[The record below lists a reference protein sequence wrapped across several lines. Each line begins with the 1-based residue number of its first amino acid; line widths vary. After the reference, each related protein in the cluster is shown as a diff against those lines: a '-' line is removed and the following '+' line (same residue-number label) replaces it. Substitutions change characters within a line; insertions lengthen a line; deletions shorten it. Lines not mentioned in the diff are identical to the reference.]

1 MVKSSNKAQF
11 NEAKKNKKKSN
22 VVLRI
27 ILVFVSSVVLLF
39 AVTFIALFVYKEN
52 VLNKINYIPSNENP
66 SMINEEGSIV
76 SISDA
81 VAQSETTDAS
91 GSAAAAT
98 PTPVPVPEFEYI
110 HNILLIGTDS
120 RGKSYSE
127 DGSGHLA
134 DVIIIMSINENDNTI
149 KMMSIARDNYVYIP
163 GYTEPQKINTAMT
176 YGGPELLMIAIE
188 DSLRIELEEYAYV
201 NFYHMEKIVNA
212 VGGVYVYVSE
222 EERTHLEGGLN
233 ELIREQNQ
241 KFGSEDDELY
251 FVQSAGTQRLNGRQA
266 VAYARIRKVGNG
278 DYGRSKRQIEVLTS
292 LLKQFNKL
300 SLTKKMSAVET
311 IAEQVSTNITKDKI
325 EWYAFTF
332 LANYT
337 STEFEFLQLPIDG
350 YSNQGM
356 YSDFAKGQWS
366 IRPDWNGMI
375 PLVQEFIFGET
386 FQVDPV
392 REIPGAPGFE

>member
-1 MVKSSNKAQF
+1 MTNNEKKAPANVVK
-11 NEAKKNKKKSN
+11 KKKKKSN
-22 VVLRI
+22 AVLR
-27 ILVFVSSVVLLF
+27 VFLIFITLVVLLF
-39 AVTFIALFVYKEN
+39 SAACIVLYLYKEN
-52 VLNKINYIPSNENP
+52 VLNKINYIPTNVNP

-81 VAQSETTDAS
+81 VMQTETTVS
-91 GSAAAAT
+91 PESA
-98 PTPVPVPEFEYI
+98 PTPVPVPEFDYI

-163 GYTEPQKINTAMT
+163 GYTDPQKINTAMT

-188 DSLRIELEEYAYV
+188 DALRIELDEYAYV
-201 NFYHMEKIVNA
+201 NFYHMEKVVNA
-212 VGGVYVYVSE
+212 VGGVYVNVSE
-222 EERTHLEGGLN
+222 DERTCLEGGLN
-233 ELIREQNQ
+233 ELIREHNQ
-241 KFGSEDDELY
+241 KFGAEDDELY
-251 FVQSAGTQRLNGRQA
+251 FVQSAGTQLLNGRQA

-300 SLTKKMSAVET
+300 SLTKKMDAVET
-311 IAEQVSTNITKDKI
+311 IAAQVSTNITKEKI

-332 LANYT
+332 LSNYS
-337 STEFEFLQLPIDG
+337 STEFEYLSLPIDG

-356 YSDFAKGQWS
+356 YSDYVKGQWS

-375 PLVQEFIFGET
+375 PLVQEFIFGES
-386 FQVDPV
+386 FSVDPV
-392 REIPGAPGFE
+392 REIPGAPGAE